1 MVLVVGGT
9 SGGGIALPSAEIYD
23 SSGGH

>member
-1 MVLVVGGT
+1 MVLVVGRT

-23 SSGGH
+23 SSGRH